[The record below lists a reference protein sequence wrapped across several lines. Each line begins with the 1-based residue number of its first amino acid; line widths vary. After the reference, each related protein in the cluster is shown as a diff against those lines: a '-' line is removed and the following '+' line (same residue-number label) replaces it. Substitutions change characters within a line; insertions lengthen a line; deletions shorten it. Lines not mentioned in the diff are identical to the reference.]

1 MALPKVAIVGRPN
14 VGKSTIFNR
23 LIGERYSIVS
33 DEAGITRDRLYAKA
47 RWLTR
52 EFYVIDT
59 GGIEIENRPFQ
70 EQIRWQAEIAIEEA
84 DVIVFVV
91 DSRTG
96 VSADDKLVTTIL
108 RKSKKPVILAANK
121 VDDTHLKEGIY
132 DFYSL
137 GIGDPIPVSAV
148 HGIGIGDVL
157 DEIIK
162 NLPAQEEEIEDDEI
176 KFCLIGRPNVGK
188 SSLVNAILNQERV
201 IVSNIEGT
209 TRDAIDTPFERNDKH
224 YRVIDTAGLRK
235 RGRIYEAIDK
245 YSALRALMAI
255 DKADVVLLVIDAETG
270 IREQDKN
277 IVGYALDSHKAIVI
291 VVNKWDTVEKDEKTM
306 ANYTKKIR
314 NEFKFIDYA
323 PVVYV
328 SALNKSRISTIF
340 SALDLAYE
348 GSTKRIKTSILNQVV
363 MDAQQFNP
371 PAAFNGGTI
380 KINYANQVGIKPPT
394 IVFFCNDPDFLHF
407 SYKRYLENQIREA
420 FGFEGSPIKF
430 IFRAKND

>member
-1 MALPKVAIVGRPN
+1 MALPRVAIIGRPN

-23 LIGERYSIVS
+23 LIGERYSIVA
-33 DEAGITRDRLYAKA
+33 DEEGITRDRIYAKA

-52 EFYVIDT
+52 EFYLIDT
-59 GGIEIENRPFQ
+59 GGIEVANRPFQ
-70 EQIRWQAEIAIEEA
+70 EQIRMQAEIAIEEA

-91 DSRTG
+91 DSRVG
-96 VSADDKLVTTIL
+96 VTDDDKLITTLL
-108 RKSKKPVILAANK
+108 RKSKKPIVLAANK
-121 VDDTHLKEGIY
+121 VDDTHLKDGIY

-157 DEIIK
+157 DEVCK
-162 NLPAQEEEIEDDEI
+162 NLPAEEEILDGDEI

-188 SSLVNAILNQERV
+188 SSLVNALLKQDRV

-209 TRDAIDTPFERNDKH
+209 TRDAIDTPFSHEGVN
-224 YRVIDTAGLRK
+224 YRVIDTAGLKK

-255 DKADVVLLVIDAETG
+255 DRVDVVLLVIDAEVG

-277 IVGYALDSHKAIVI
+277 IVSYALDAHKGIVI
-291 VVNKWDTVEKDEKTM
+291 VVNKWDTVDKDEKTM
-306 ANYTKKIR
+306 SQYTKKIR

-323 PVVYV
+323 PICYV
-328 SALNKSRISTIF
+328 SAINKSRIPTLF
-340 SALDLAYE
+340 DALNLAYE
-348 GSTKRIKTSILNQVV
+348 GANKRVQTSILNQVI

-371 PAAFNGGTI
+371 PAEFNGGRI
-380 KINYANQVGIKPPT
+380 KINYANQVAVKPPT
-394 IVFFCNDPDFLHF
+394 IVFFCNNPDFLHF

-430 IFRAKND
+430 IFRAKSN

>member
-1 MALPKVAIVGRPN
+1 MALPRVAIIGRPN

-23 LIGERYSIVS
+23 LIGERYSIVA
-33 DEAGITRDRLYAKA
+33 DEEGITRDRIYAKA

-52 EFYVIDT
+52 EFYLIDT
-59 GGIEIENRPFQ
+59 GGIEVANRPFQ
-70 EQIRWQAEIAIEEA
+70 EQIRMQAEIAIEEA

-91 DSRTG
+91 DSRVG
-96 VSADDKLVTTIL
+96 VTDDDKLITTLL
-108 RKSKKPVILAANK
+108 RKSKKPIVLAANK
-121 VDDTHLKEGIY
+121 VDDTHLKDGIY

-157 DEIIK
+157 DEVCK
-162 NLPAQEEEIEDDEI
+162 NLPAEEEILDGNEI

-188 SSLVNAILNQERV
+188 SSLVNALLKQDRV

-209 TRDAIDTPFERNDKH
+209 TRDAIDTPFSHEGVN
-224 YRVIDTAGLRK
+224 YRVIDTAGLKK

-255 DKADVVLLVIDAETG
+255 DRVDVVLLVIDAEVG

-277 IVGYALDSHKAIVI
+277 IVSYALDAHKGIVI
-291 VVNKWDTVEKDEKTM
+291 VVNKWDTVDKDEKTM
-306 ANYTKKIR
+306 SQYTKKIR

-323 PVVYV
+323 PICYV
-328 SALNKSRISTIF
+328 SAINKSRIPTLF
-340 SALDLAYE
+340 DALNLAYE
-348 GSTKRIKTSILNQVV
+348 GANKRVQTSILNQVI

-371 PAAFNGGTI
+371 PAEFNGGRI
-380 KINYANQVGIKPPT
+380 KINYANQVAVKPPT
-394 IVFFCNDPDFLHF
+394 IVFFCNNPDFLHF

-420 FGFEGSPIKF
+420 FGFEGSPIRF
-430 IFRAKND
+430 IFRAKSN